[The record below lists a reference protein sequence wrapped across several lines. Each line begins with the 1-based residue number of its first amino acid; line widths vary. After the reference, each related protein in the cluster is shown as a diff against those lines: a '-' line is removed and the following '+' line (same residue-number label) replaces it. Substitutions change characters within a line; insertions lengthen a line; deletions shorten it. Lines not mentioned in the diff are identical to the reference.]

1 MTVRPAD
8 CTAGGPQAPVP
19 ETDLEFLAAVR
30 GALARESSALVD
42 PLDGRIVRI
51 ASRACPEYGRG
62 GDAKLVELVDGRLCL
77 LVHDKAEL
85 TRDDIVN
92 AQILF
97 HGNSAAPA
105 VVAIGPRCFVTPG
118 HLRAEAPGGRPPTF
132 AIADVRAAE
141 VALTIYSAAGAE
153 ERCERAPLAGG
164 ASKLSVR

>member
-1 MTVRPAD
+1 MSVIARPRSLPDAFD
-8 CTAGGPQAPVP
+8 ALDALPAAQLLAGG
-19 ETDLEFLAAVR
+19 TDFM
-30 GALARESSALVD
+30 
-42 PLDGRIVRI
+42 
-51 ASRACPEYGRG
+51 
-62 GDAKLVELVDGRLCL
+62 VE
-77 LVHDKAEL
+77 
-85 TRDDIVN
+85 VN
-92 AQILF
+92 F
-97 HGNSAAPA
+97 GHRRPPA